1 MSTGFPLL
9 DQYTE
14 GLQPGLILVG
24 GQSNSGKTAFLSQ
37 IAWQMATHPKN
48 NAYVLFF
55 SLDDMAFDVL
65 PRIVAC
71 DQQIPINAVKIP
83 KKYKDDPEI
92 TRKREMGIKRLIDHV
107 KHFKIYDQVN
117 GQSDIK
123 FIEET
128 IKRHLVELEAAG
140 DNRRMAVFIDNFYDI
155 DAIDVPETRT
165 SNNAKY
171 EYIAEELDRIAQV
184 YQIPVVCSAEFRKL
198 NGNKRPT
205 LDDIRETVK
214 VVYKSKLIL
223 LVYNEVGL
231 KGENASV
238 YFTTEDTVNKQPVLE
253 VHFAKNKFTSF
264 KQRLF
269 YHFYPAY
276 SYLEE
281 VTAGNLRRYQAL
293 MG

>member
-14 GLQPGLILVG
+14 GFQPGLILVG
-24 GQSNSGKTAFLSQ
+24 GQSNSGKTALLSQ
-37 IAWQMATHPKN
+37 IAWQMATHSKN

-65 PRIVAC
+65 PRIIAC
-71 DQQIPINAVKIP
+71 DQRIPINAVKIP
-83 KKYKDDPEI
+83 KKYDDDPDISE
-92 TRKREMGIKRLIDHV
+92 KREVGVKRLIDHV

-117 GQSDIK
+117 GQNDIK

-128 IKRHLVELEAAG
+128 IKRHLVELEAVG
-140 DNRRMAVFIDNFYDI
+140 DNRRMAVFIDNFYDV
-155 DAIDVPETRT
+155 DADVPEARA

-171 EYIAEELDRIAQV
+171 EYIAEELDRMAQV

-238 YFTTEDTVNKQPVLE
+238 YFTTEDTINKQPVLE

-281 VTAGNLRRYQAL
+281 VAAGNLRHYQAL